1 MGRNK
6 IKEPLVDEE
15 IGILLK
21 ANGFNRTVADYN
33 WESDPEGDM
42 VFESELSYP
51 NNSEFSYNPEL
62 DPAVIEFEK
71 WQGSLIPRPSQE
83 VVRYWL
89 SSYKSIEIEIQIDK
103 TSSPKYC
110 FEVWSYSDFGNWK
123 EIKQEEWYLY
133 RTRRE
138 AIEEAIK
145 LALKNL

>member
-33 WESDPEGDM
+33 WESDPECDM

-71 WQGSLIPRPSQE
+71 WQDSLIPRPSQE

>member
-6 IKEPLVDEE
+6 INEPLVDEE

-21 ANGFNRTVADYN
+21 ANGFNRTVADYK

-71 WQGSLIPRPSQE
+71 WQDSLIPRPSQE